1 MALELHL
8 PDLDSAL
15 SLGPVPPRPLPARV
29 PLPWHQRA
37 RELLATYLP
46 LLLMLLLALGTW
58 WLVRNTPSAEA
69 PPEAGL
75 PRKEPDYTMDHFVVE
90 RFDKDGR
97 LKVRMQGDRLRHF
110 AASDIIEVDRARVR
124 AVAADGRVT
133 LAQASRGGGPRA
145 GSPRPR
151 HGAAP
156 ANGDGSEL
164 QLIGDARVDST
175 GPRGEPIQFRGE
187 FLHAFLNTE
196 RVRSHLP
203 VVVTS
208 EGSEF
213 RAAGMDYDHLSGQ
226 LQLQGKIRAL
236 LQPSGGKSKLAQGAA
251 APARPASGGIN

>member
-15 SLGPVPPRPLPARV
+15 SLGPVPPRPPPPRV

-133 LAQASRGGGPRA
+133 LAQASRA
-145 GSPRPR
+145 V
-151 HGAAP
+151 